1 MTPITFTLNGE
12 TTTEHVEARDILAD
26 ILRDRL
32 RLTGTHL
39 GCEHGA
45 CGACTVM
52 LDGVPARSCIV
63 LAVMCDGKT
72 VETIEGTRDD
82 AVMNVIRHHFH
93 HKHALQCGFCTPG
106 MLMSARDIIARYRR
120 PDEATIR
127 RELSGQICRCTGY
140 MGIIAAIQSA
150 AAELHPDAAAKAGPS
165 SFSVSHEGSS
175 HAS

>member
-1 MTPITFTLNGE
+1 MTVVTFTLNGE
-12 TTTEHVEARDILAD
+12 TVTEQVEPRDILAD
-26 ILRDRL
+26 VLRDRL

-45 CGACTVM
+45 CGACTLTV
-52 LDGVPARSCIV
+52 DGSPVRSCIV
-63 LAVMCDGKT
+63 LAIMCDGKV

-82 AVMNVIRHHFH
+82 VTMNVIRHHFH

-106 MLMSARDIIARYRR
+106 MLMAARDIIARHRR
-120 PDEATIR
+120 PDEATVR

-150 AAELHPDAAAKAGPS
+150 AAELHPDPASPATS
-165 SFSVSHEGSS
+165 SSN
-175 HAS
+175 